1 MALDHWELDGKDR
14 SRFRAY
20 STLLHLQTN
29 GQVHDPYRGIAD
41 DNVHEK
47 ETGDKTDIDDETDG
61 DDDVGSTDLDLL
73 TCFDDGSLK
82 DMFLDRI
89 AEVASR
95 AKGGRYVAAAIMREG
110 EKAVEVSITRNE
122 GFDDKDQEFFKALE
136 VTLRHISLDNNP
148 SHVQQ
153 LCQSS
158 FDYQVERVQTWLG
171 SFLQIYR
178 QCQVGTSGYEF
189 ELQGEPDQSHLAH
202 ELAIALFVIHRLVT
216 SCDSILLATTPM
228 EIILASQICR
238 TVWKCYTVGIFEVLG
253 TKFARLRD
261 CVGFLGRLS
270 ASCDTIARACRRL
283 PGFAAIA
290 LNLVSKG
297 PRIKSRQ
304 MNGPQIR
311 PPKPWTLHNTLQY
324 LSNDGCDAT
333 INARQFRG
341 HDAST
346 KFKRLMSEKPQ
357 VHAEIQLL
365 LSLAGQSKIT
375 HDYIGCSKRLCY
387 LCATFIRHYSPEY
400 RTRGTHGALFPSW
413 TIPALIAGT
422 DRAMAYNIALALRA
436 VERDIT
442 RLVALDRKRIP
453 AAKQSSVGGSSVQT
467 VVPAR
472 DHDSL
477 WIRELATIR
486 ICEERNYNSATVML
500 NDERNI
506 HNSDEYCEITDPA
519 VQIPDTIAPSSGKCE
534 GPMCDRITNLR
545 CSFCQRGSFCGPRCQ
560 KTATMDHRL
569 MCRAGPITPFDYISI
584 SIDENRDPED
594 PDVLE
599 TFGFDQ
605 CEGVEEMRYLL
616 GLYIGLYKIIETP
629 KSDIDSWVA
638 NGTLRENIIKTY
650 ERHTPPGR
658 QGAYYPWFKQSKILS
673 AEAPRRLSL
682 GELLI
687 QRTEECKQFLSQED
701 QAVPLLQ
708 LCEMKHESVTLW
720 AFCSLSMTPHAN
732 FTHIWFDFGFCV
744 CRGDVD
750 ERDLGA
756 LYCSFIYGNV
766 RFERD
771 VSTAM
776 LMPTP
781 QCDFDEFRVLFLAGN
796 LISLMDRHGFRGWSR
811 QIPHLR
817 EFLSIAP
824 HKTRP
829 LVWHLKHLLAL
840 GDSSVDAVLLAGVHA
855 DHIEVARHE
864 FGLVPGGALDL
875 KEVMCLKAFYRRLLF
890 SRSDYATLIDPLE
903 LERSRTEGRMLG
915 FLQQAIETL
924 SSQGDAWLRGQ
935 SLDVGGIIQKAFGI

>member
-202 ELAIALFVIHRLVT
+202 ELAIALFVIHRL
-216 SCDSILLATTPM
+216 
-228 EIILASQICR
+228 IILASQICR
-238 TVWKCYTVGIFEVLG
+238 TVWKCYQWQFRG
-253 TKFARLRD
+253 TWDQVRSLRD

-283 PGFAAIA
+283 PGFAASHSISCA
-290 LNLVSKG
+290 KDLG
-297 PRIKSRQ
+297 
-304 MNGPQIR
+304 
-311 PPKPWTLHNTLQY
+311 
-324 LSNDGCDAT
+324 
-333 INARQFRG
+333 
-341 HDAST
+341 
-346 KFKRLMSEKPQ
+346 
-357 VHAEIQLL
+357 
-365 LSLAGQSKIT
+365 
-375 HDYIGCSKRLCY
+375 SKRLCY

-400 RTRGTHGALFPSW
+400 RTRGPTVPSSPW

-453 AAKQSSVGGSSVQT
+453 AAKQSSVV
-467 VVPAR
+467 AH
-472 DHDSL
+472 HDSL

-486 ICEERNYNSATVML
+486 ICEERNYNSDDCDV
-500 NDERNI
+500 DI

-545 CSFCQRGSFCGPRCQ
+545 CSFCQRGSFAGPRCQ
-560 KTATMDHRL
+560 KD
-569 MCRAGPITPFDYISI
+569 
-584 SIDENRDPED
+584 
-594 PDVLE
+594 
-599 TFGFDQ
+599 
-605 CEGVEEMRYLL
+605 
-616 GLYIGLYKIIETP
+616 

-638 NGTLRENIIKTY
+638 NGHLRENIIKTY

-658 QGAYYPWFKQSKILS
+658 QGAYYPWN
-673 AEAPRRLSL
+673 
-682 GELLI
+682 G
-687 QRTEECKQFLSQED
+687 KQFLSQED

-771 VSTAM
+771 
-776 LMPTP
+776 
-781 QCDFDEFRVLFLAGN
+781 CDFDEFRVLFLAGN